1 MTAIDVVI
9 PVWNRARIVG
19 RAIDSVLS
27 QDVPPDWTV
36 KVIVVD
42 DASTDDL
49 AAALQPYGSKVL
61 CIRQTRNGGAAS
73 ARNSGIEA
81 ATGDYIAFLDSDDIW
96 LPGKLAAQVAYM
108 RDNQLA
114 ASCTAYRLTGP
125 DRPDIVSPRYPTGRL
140 GTADFVWGCFV
151 SPGSTLMCERKVFQD
166 IGVYDV
172 AFPRL
177 EDWDLLMRL
186 VRTRDLGFLA
196 EPLASIEAS
205 RHADAKSVLVALDRM
220 GARHSD
226 MLSPSERRHFLAAI
240 EFERAAAC
248 YREAHYLPAVIAL
261 ARSLWLAPTGH
272 VALRAVLH
280 NRLARV

>member
-1 MTAIDVVI
+1 MIAIDVVI
-9 PVWNRARIVG
+9 PVWNRARVIA

-27 QDVPPDWTV
+27 QEVPPDWTV
-36 KVIVVD
+36 RVIVVD

-49 AAALQPYGSKVL
+49 ASALQVYGPKVL
-61 CIRQTRNGGAAS
+61 RIRQVRNGGAAS

-81 ATGDYIAFLDSDDIW
+81 ATGDYVAFLDSDDIW
-96 LPGKLAAQVAYM
+96 LPGKLAAQIAYM
-108 RDNQLA
+108 RANRLA

-125 DRPDIVSPRYPTGRL
+125 DRPDIISPRYPTGRL

-151 SPGSTLMCERKVFQD
+151 SPGSTLMCERQVFRD

-196 EPLASIEAS
+196 EPLASIESS

-220 GARHSD
+220 RDHHSET
-226 MLSPSERRHFLAAI
+226 LSPSERRHFLAAI

-248 YREAHYLPAVIAL
+248 YRDGRRLPAMIAL
-261 ARSLWLAPTGH
+261 ARSLWLSPTGH

-280 NRLARV
+280 NRLARA